1 MASKTKAKA
10 KGRSESPAQGEK
22 TASTPSRSTAPD
34 RVSEQKLRRA
44 RLGRR
49 ILLGAMIAFVGLGL
63 AGVLGQ
69 RTATVTARSN
79 GYELAVTYG
88 SVVRPGVPI
97 RWNVNVHRDGGFQ
110 GPIDVEVSRHYFDL
124 FDTNMGRR
132 ELSEMSAFELVL
144 LVVMGDLIQ
153 QGVAQQDNSVVGAML
168 AVSTFALWTL
178 AFSYATYRWNRV
190 QPIIEG
196 VPAVVVQD
204 GRPLTKVLDY
214 ERLTRPP
221 CSTPLANRASP
232 TSRTSGLPCWRPT
245 GSSRSSSATRAG
257 RWSPRSTSSSRP
269 TELP

>member
-124 FDTNMGRR
+124 FDTNS
-132 ELSEMSAFELVL
+132 L
-144 LVVMGDLIQ
+144 
-153 QGVAQQDNSVVGAML
+153 
-168 AVSTFALWTL
+168 
-178 AFSYATYRWNRV
+178 
-190 QPIIEG
+190 
-196 VPAVVVQD
+196 
-204 GRPLTKVLDY
+204 RPD
-214 ERLTRPP
+214 
-221 CSTPLANRASP
+221 A
-232 TSRTSGLPCWRPT
+232 
-245 GSSRSSSATRAG
+245 SSATSDGPFIIWSFDPPRGEDFTIAFDSTVETGEHLGADGIVAVLAQG
-257 RWSPRSTSSSRP
+257 RPAVEVRVHTREVP
-269 TELP
+269 

>member
-1 MASKTKAKA
+1 M
-10 KGRSESPAQGEK
+10 
-22 TASTPSRSTAPD
+22 
-34 RVSEQKLRRA
+34 SEQKLRRA

-196 VPAVVVQD
+196 
-204 GRPLTKVLDY
+204 GRRWWY
-214 ERLTRPP
+214 
-221 CSTPLANRASP
+221 
-232 TSRTSGLPCWRPT
+232 RTAAR
-245 GSSRSSSATRAG
+245 
-257 RWSPRSTSSSRP
+257 SPRSSTTSG
-269 TELP
+269 